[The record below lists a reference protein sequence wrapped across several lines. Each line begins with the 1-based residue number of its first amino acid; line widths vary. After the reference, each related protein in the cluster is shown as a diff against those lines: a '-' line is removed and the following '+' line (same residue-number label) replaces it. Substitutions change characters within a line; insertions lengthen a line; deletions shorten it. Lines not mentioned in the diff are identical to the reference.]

1 MDFKGYLSL
10 QLKLI
15 WVELDWAGAKVD
27 QQWLSSLP
35 VVMGT
40 GMPELRRTGMPEEQG
55 TGMPDPCGTGMRKR
69 TSFRLEKTSKKNP

>member
-1 MDFKGYLSL
+1 MNK
-10 QLKLI
+10 
-15 WVELDWAGAKVD
+15 
-27 QQWLSSLP
+27 QWLSSLP

-69 TSFRLEKTSKKNP
+69 TPFRLEKTSKKNP